1 MSGPTSHREIERK
14 FRVHAM
20 FTWPDLSS
28 VVEHVEEHPTVAMTA
43 VYHDTP
49 DLTLFRWQVTLR
61 RREGGVDQGWHL
73 KLPVFGEG
81 DWVRDELQTPLTS
94 GSIGQIP
101 AELADIISPL
111 VRAQALIPVVE
122 LRTQRTPRIVSNA
135 EHLPLVEIVDDT
147 VAVVDQTGTP
157 LAIFRELEIELLDND
172 NQEAVE
178 AMDRLSSALLTVG
191 AIPGTM
197 SKAAAALGPRASAPA
212 DVPEL
217 PTPPR
222 SGIAAD
228 AIRSTIAGHVRDLIF
243 ADVAVRRD
251 LPDAV
256 HQVRVAGRRLR
267 SILRTFD
274 PLLEH
279 EWAETL
285 EEELAWLATEMGIIR
300 DSEVLEERLIAHS
313 ALLPQPQAELAV
325 HAIRAAL
332 DRRVEGA
339 RSGAMAA
346 LRSDRHTYLIEDL
359 VSAAR
364 EPLILDEAYQVCEDV
379 LPPLVARAWNALAKS
394 CRKLE
399 LQGPPDEWHRARIKA
414 KRARYAVDAVLPVF
428 PTSDVRRFSK
438 SLAEIT
444 ELLGDHQ
451 DAHVAQNF
459 VQELAQSPETNGQT
473 GFALGLLHTIEIEAE
488 FEGRLQF
495 AEAWRRTKKAARNSG
510 LL

>member
-1 MSGPTSHREIERK
+1 
-14 FRVHAM
+14 
-20 FTWPDLSS
+20 
-28 VVEHVEEHPTVAMTA
+28 MTA

-61 RREGGVDQGWHL
+61 RREGGTDQGWHL
-73 KLPVFGEG
+73 KLPVLGEG
-81 DWVRDELQTPLTS
+81 DWVRDELQSPLAS
-94 GSIGQIP
+94 GAVGHVP

-111 VRAQALIPVVE
+111 VRAQELTPVVE
-122 LRTQRTPRIVSNA
+122 LRTQRTPMIVSTD
-135 EHLPLVEIVDDT
+135 EQQPLVEIVDDT
-147 VAVVDQTGTP
+147 VSVVDQAGMP
-157 LAIFRELEIELLDND
+157 LAMFRELEIELLDND
-172 NQEAVE
+172 NPAAHD
-178 AMDRLSSALLTVG
+178 AMELVSKALLEAG
-191 AIPGTM
+191 AVPGTM
-197 SKAAAALGPRASAPA
+197 SKAAAALGPRAHAPA

-217 PTPPR
+217 PMPSR
-222 SGIAAD
+222 NGMAAD
-228 AIRSTIAGHVRDLIF
+228 AIRATIAHHVRELIF

-279 EWAETL
+279 DWAVNL
-285 EEELAWLATEMGIIR
+285 EDELAWLATEMGIIR

-313 ALLPQPQAELAV
+313 ELLPQPQSALAGE
-325 HAIRAAL
+325 AIRTAL
-332 DRRVEGA
+332 DRRLESA

-364 EPLILDEAYQVCEDV
+364 EPRILDDAYQDCEDV
-379 LPPLVARAWNALAKS
+379 LPELVAKAWKSLAKS

-399 LQGPPDEWHRARIKA
+399 LEGPAAAWHRARIKA

-428 PTSDVRRFSK
+428 SSVAVRRLSK
-438 SLAEIT
+438 SLAELT

-451 DAHVAQNF
+451 DAYVAQMF
-459 VQELAQSPETNGQT
+459 AQELAQSPETTGPT
-473 GFALGLLHTIEIEAE
+473 GFALGLLHSIEVEAE
-488 FEGRLQF
+488 YEGRLEF
-495 AEAWRRTKKAARNSG
+495 AETWSDAKKAARNSG
-510 LL
+510 LI

>member
-1 MSGPTSHREIERK
+1 MSAPTSHREIERK

-20 FTWPDLSS
+20 FTWPDLST
-28 VVEHVEEHPTVAMTA
+28 VVEQLEEQPTVAMTA
-43 VYHDTP
+43 VYHDTA
-49 DLTLFRWQVTLR
+49 DLTLFRWKVTLR
-61 RREGGVDQGWHL
+61 RREGGADQGWHL
-73 KLPVFGEG
+73 KLPVFGAG
-81 DWVRDELQTPLTS
+81 DWVRDELQTPLES
-94 GSIGQIP
+94 GAIGQIP
-101 AELADIISPL
+101 AELADIIGPL
-111 VRAQALIPVVE
+111 VRAQALTPVVE
-122 LRTQRTPRIVSNA
+122 LRTQRTPRIVSNSNGV
-135 EHLPLVEIVDDT
+135 PLVEIVDDT
-147 VAVVDQTGTP
+147 VTVVDRSGTA
-157 LAIFRELEIELLDND
+157 LAIFRELEIELLDNENPD
-172 NQEAVE
+172 ALD
-178 AMDRLSSALLTVG
+178 AMDRLSGALLNAG
-191 AIPGTM
+191 AVPGTM

-217 PTPPR
+217 PMPPR
-222 SGIAAD
+222 TGIAAD
-228 AIRSTIAGHVRDLIF
+228 AVRSTIAGHVRALIF

-279 EWAETL
+279 EWAEQL

-313 ALLPQPQAELAV
+313 ALLPEPQSQMAQDAT
-325 HAIRAAL
+325 RTAL

-359 VSAAR
+359 ISAAR
-364 EPLILDEAYQVCEDV
+364 EPRLLDDAYQACEDV
-379 LPPLVARAWNALAKS
+379 LPPLVAHAWNALAKS

-399 LQGPPDEWHRARIKA
+399 LEGPPDEWHRARIKA

-428 PTSDVRRFSK
+428 PSGAVRRFAK

-451 DAHVAQNF
+451 DAYVAQMF
-459 VQELAQSPETNGQT
+459 VQELAQHPDTNGQT
-473 GFALGLLHTIEIEAE
+473 GFALGLLHAIEVESE
-488 FEGRLQF
+488 YEGRLNF
-495 AEAWRRTKKAARNSG
+495 ADAWSTTRKAARHSG

>member
-1 MSGPTSHREIERK
+1 
-14 FRVHAM
+14 M

-28 VVEHVEEHPTVAMTA
+28 VVEHVQAHPTVAMTA
-43 VYHDTP
+43 VYHDTT

-61 RREGGVDQGWHL
+61 RREGGADEGWHL

-81 DWVRDELQTPLTS
+81 DWVRDELHTPLES
-94 GSIGQIP
+94 GAVGQIP

-111 VRAQALIPVVE
+111 VRDQALMPVVE
-122 LRTQRTPRIVSNA
+122 LRTQRTPRIVSDSN
-135 EHLPLVEIVDDT
+135 LSPLVEIVDDT
-147 VAVVDQTGTP
+147 VAVVDQAGTA

-172 NQEAVE
+172 SPEAID
-178 AMDRLSSALLTVG
+178 AMDRLSTALLEAG
-191 AIPGTM
+191 AVPGTM

-217 PTPPR
+217 AMPPR
-222 SGIAAD
+222 TGMAAD

-243 ADVAVRRD
+243 ADVAVRRA

-279 EWAETL
+279 EWAVGL
-285 EEELAWLATEMGIIR
+285 EDELAWLASEMGIIR
-300 DSEVLEERLIAHS
+300 DSEVLEARLIAHC
-313 ALLPQPQAELAV
+313 AQLPAPQSQLAAD
-325 HAIRAAL
+325 AIRTAL

-346 LRSDRHTYLIEDL
+346 LRSDRHTFLIEDL
-359 VSAAR
+359 VTAAR
-364 EPLILDEAYQVCEDV
+364 EPRILDPAYQACEDV
-379 LPPLVARAWNALAKS
+379 LPDLVAHAWDALAKS
-394 CRKLE
+394 CRRLE
-399 LQGPPDEWHRARIKA
+399 LEGPPDEWHRARIKA

-428 PTSDVRRFSK
+428 ASGGVRRFAK
-438 SLAEIT
+438 SLAEVT

-451 DAHVAQNF
+451 DAYVAQVF
-459 VQELAQSPETNGQT
+459 VQELAQSPETNGPT
-473 GFALGLLHTIEIEAE
+473 GFALGLLHAIEVESE
-488 FEGRLQF
+488 YEGRLSF
-495 AEAWRRTKKAARNSG
+495 AESWGKARKAARHSG